1 MKLAAA
7 FLVSS
12 LVAFAQVE
20 VNSAAYRRS
29 QGYAAYQEGASL
41 FAEGKFSDTMAALD
55 RALVLDPNLV
65 PALTLK
71 AKLAMS
77 VKRFDIAR
85 QCLEHALSVEPSSW
99 YAQFLFGFHYY
110 QQNEMPQAI
119 LALEK
124 ARRLN
129 PRDPRTLLYLG
140 LADETTGRTAEAL
153 SLYQE
158 SIRLEEAA
166 GSLHVDT
173 LITCSRLLMVL
184 GDLDGCGRLIERALK
199 LEPASRDAHFER
211 GRLLLKKG
219 LPAEA
224 AKEGETALRLH
235 SGDVTDRQVHFLLIQ
250 AYQAEGREPEA
261 TQHAETVREIER
273 RKEK

>member
-1 MKLAAA
+1 M
-7 FLVSS
+7 
-12 LVAFAQVE
+12 
-20 VNSAAYRRS
+20 NSPAYS
-29 QGYAAYQEGASL
+29 KSPGYAAYQDGASL
-41 FAEGKFSDTMAALD
+41 FTKAKFSESMTALD
-55 RALVLDPNLV
+55 RALRLDPDLV

-85 QCLEHALSVEPSSW
+85 QCLERALSVEPSTW
-99 YAQFLFGFHYY
+99 YAQFLFGFLYY

-129 PRDPRTLLYLG
+129 SRDPRTLLYLG
-140 LADETTGRTAEAL
+140 LANETTGRTTEAL

-158 SIRLEEAA
+158 SIQLEQAA
-166 GSLHVDT
+166 GNLHVDT

-184 GDLDGCGRLIERALK
+184 GDLEGCGRWIERALK
-199 LEPASRDAHFER
+199 LEPGSRDAHFEW

-219 LPAEA
+219 LSSGA

-261 TQHAETVREIER
+261 TRHAEAVREIER
-273 RKEK
+273 RNEK